1 MRIWKIEYLENMEY
15 ELIDMLSTPGIIRK
29 TSNNNYKDY
38 VDKNLNKDLPSGDT
52 IHAESTLS
60 SFKFKK
66 VRKNKN

>member
-1 MRIWKIEYLENMEY
+1 
-15 ELIDMLSTPGIIRK
+15 MLSTPGIIRK